1 MRAFAR
7 YRGMTNFA
15 INPPIHIRGE
25 PNRTVRS
32 LDDAADFIRHV
43 PRIDDEW
50 PGVLHRLE
58 SASSPRDAKEAADAF
73 RAWLEAEELTPI
85 APERRPER
93 H

>member
-1 MRAFAR
+1 MP
-7 YRGMTNFA
+7 NFA

-25 PNRTVRS
+25 PHRVVRS

-50 PGVLHRLE
+50 PGILRRLE
-58 SASSPRDAKEAADAF
+58 SASTPQDARDAAEAF

-85 APERRPER
+85 VPES